1 MKLKV
6 IYEDNHLLVCE
17 KPINVPVQADSSGDL
32 DLLTIAKAYIK
43 EKYNKPGDVYL
54 GLVHRL
60 DRPVGGVIVFA
71 RTSKAADRLTQS
83 FKKRTTKKNYV
94 AVVVGNPPDYNHL
107 NDFLF
112 RDEKNNRVNVVA
124 KNFPGAK
131 EASLDF
137 ATVTRKNG
145 LNLLDVNL
153 HSGRHH
159 QIRVQLSNALYPIY
173 GDQRY
178 NPSAK
183 VGQQIALYAYALTIE
198 HPTLKTQMR
207 FTSLPHGGVWNT
219 FRDELS
225 ALSWG
230 IRIKYIDENIII
242 VNKQAGM
249 SCVQSDE
256 SNRENE
262 SASIE
267 NLLKCALNTDDI
279 YPVHRLDVMTSGL
292 LIYARNRQAE
302 AELKRLI
309 KNRTITKTYHA
320 RVFGVP
326 KKDAATLTL
335 YAAKDSDNAFMV
347 VKDNPFENSV
357 EMITDYKIIEYT
369 EDGCI
374 LEVKLVTGRTHQIRA
389 SLAHIGTPVIGDDK
403 YGNRT
408 DNKKYKRDLMLCAT
422 KIEFPEMVERYK
434 ALSNFVIENQPE
446 FEMKNDW
453 NK

>member
-17 KPINVPVQADSSGDL
+17 KPVNVPVQADSSGDL

-43 EKYNKPGDVYL
+43 EKYNKPGDAYL

-60 DRPVGGVIVFA
+60 DRPVGGVMVFA

-83 FKKRTTKKNYV
+83 FKKRTTEKKYA
-94 AVVVGNPPDYNHL
+94 AVVIGNPPDYNHL
-107 NDFLF
+107 NDYLL
-112 RDEKNNRVNVVA
+112 RDEASNRVSVVTKDIA
-124 KNFPGAK
+124 GAK

-137 ATVTRKNG
+137 AAIARKNG
-145 LNLLDVNL
+145 LNLLDVSL

-183 VGQQIALYAYALTIE
+183 VGQQIALYAYALTID

-207 FTSLPHGGVWNT
+207 FTSIPHGGVWDD
-219 FRDELS
+219 FRHELS

-230 IRIKYIDENIII
+230 VRIKYIDENIII

-262 SASIE
+262 RASIE
-267 NLLKCALNTDDI
+267 KLLKCALNTDEI
-279 YPVHRLDVMTSGL
+279 YPVHRLDVMTAGL
-292 LIYARNRQAE
+292 LIFARNKPTE

-309 KNRTITKTYHA
+309 KNRLITKTYHA

-326 KKDAATLTL
+326 SKPKGRLVL
-335 YAAKDSDNAFMV
+335 YAAKDSDNAYMV

-357 EMITDYKIIEYT
+357 EMITDYKIIDYT
-369 EDGCI
+369 DDGCI
-374 LEVKLVTGRTHQIRA
+374 LEIRLITGRTHQIRA
-389 SLAHIGTPVIGDDK
+389 SLAHIGTPVVGDDK
-403 YGNRT
+403 YGDRAG
-408 DNKKYKRDLMLCAT
+408 NKKYKRDLMLCAT
-422 KIEFPEMVERYK
+422 KIEFPEMGEKYK
-434 ALSNFVIENQPE
+434 ALSNFVIENQAE
-446 FEMKNDW
+446 FEMKNE
-453 NK
+453 